1 MAFEFLT
8 DDHLERY
15 VHFDADPTPEQLGV
29 LGLVVNAV
37 ALRNTRYLQA
47 ALDVIGA
54 MGEDVKA
61 EDVARLSPL
70 KGQHINVL
78 GRYHF
83 ELSPDAASV
92 DLRPLRDPEAMDIL
106 ELLWED

>member
-54 MGEDVKA
+54 MRDDVKA

-70 KGQHINVL
+70 KWQHINPYGTFAL
-78 GRYHF
+78 DMTER
-83 ELSPDAASV
+83 LS
-92 DLRPLRDPEAMDIL
+92 L
-106 ELLWED
+106 ER